1 MVVGGSINISLGWQV
16 MDLKIGSALIS
27 VYEKKGLEELL
38 SVLGSFGVELI
49 STGGTWEYI
58 SQLGHSAL
66 KVETL
71 SGYPSI
77 LGGRVKTLHPSIF
90 GGILARRNYKT
101 DEEQLVKHNIR
112 TIDLVVVDLYPF
124 EEALA
129 SQASEEELIEK
140 IDIGGVSLLRAA
152 AKNFIDVV
160 VLSSRDQYATLAAL
174 LTQQNGNITLEQ
186 RRQFAKDA
194 FVRTANYDAAIAG
207 YFTGLNLPPVAQ
219 FDKVATL
226 RYGENP
232 HQKAEFRGDL
242 EQMFE
247 KLHGKELSYNNLL
260 DLEAGLGLLAEFSE
274 PTFVVIKHG
283 TPCGVASATT
293 PLEAWKKAYESDT
306 ESVFGG
312 IILTNCTIDKAC
324 AEALS
329 GLFFEVCIAAD
340 FTAETRQILEQKR
353 NRILLKR
360 GTAQLQNTLARSVLN
375 GVLVQERDT
384 QNIEALNWVTAKT
397 SSDVSDIEF
406 ANKVVKHCKS
416 NAIAIVKNKQLIG
429 NGAGQT
435 SRVDAVRQAIEKAHR
450 FHFELKDATLASDA
464 FFPFADSVEL
474 AAREGVTVFV
484 QPGGSVRD
492 KEVID
497 ACNKLGVAMLF
508 TGLRH
513 FKH

>member
-1 MVVGGSINISLGWQV
+1 MN
-16 MDLKIGSALIS
+16 LKIGSALIS

-38 SVLGSFGVELI
+38 SILREYDVELI
-49 STGGTWEYI
+49 STGGTCDYLT
-58 SQLGHSAL
+58 QLGYSVVP
-66 KVETL
+66 VESL

-90 GGILARRNYKT
+90 GGILARRREASDT
-101 DEEQLVKHNIR
+101 AQLQQHQIR
-112 TIDLVVVDLYPF
+112 PIDLVVVDLYPF

-152 AKNFIDVV
+152 AKNFADVV
-160 VLSSRDQYATLAAL
+160 VLSSREQYATLATIL
-174 LTQQNGNITLEQ
+174 REQEGCTTLEQ
-186 RRQFAKDA
+186 RRTFAKAA
-194 FVRTANYDAAIAG
+194 FVRTANYDATIAG
-207 YFTGLNLPPVAQ
+207 YFSGTHLPSLAQ
-219 FDKVATL
+219 SENVSSL

-232 HQKAEFRGDL
+232 HQRAEFRGDL
-242 EQMFE
+242 TQMFE

-260 DLEAGLGLLAEFSE
+260 DLEAGVGLLTEFTT
-274 PTFVVIKHG
+274 PTFIVIKHG
-283 TPCGVASATT
+283 TPCGVATAAT
-293 PLEAWKKAYESDT
+293 PLEAWNKAYESDT

-312 IILTNCTIDKAC
+312 IVLTNCILDTAC
-324 AEALS
+324 AEAMN
-329 GLFFEVCIAAD
+329 GLFFEVCLANG
-340 FTAETRQILEQKR
+340 FTTEALQILEQKK

-360 GTAQLQNTLARSVLN
+360 GLAQQPKVVSRSVLN
-375 GVLVQERDT
+375 GILIQERDLK
-384 QNIEALNWVTAKT
+384 NIETPQWVTNEI
-397 SSDVSDIEF
+397 SSAVTDIEF

-416 NAIAIVKNKQLIG
+416 NAIVIVKDGQLIG

-435 SRVDAVRQAIEKAHR
+435 SRVDAVRQSIEKAHR
-450 FHFELKDATLASDA
+450 FHFDLQGATLASDA
-464 FFPFADSVEL
+464 FFPFSDSIEL
-474 AAREGVTVFV
+474 IAREGISTIV

-492 KEVID
+492 AEVIE

>member
-1 MVVGGSINISLGWQV
+1 
-16 MDLKIGSALIS
+16 MDLRVGSALIS

-38 SVLGSFGVELI
+38 SVLSSLGVELI

-58 SQLGHSAL
+58 NQLGHSAIQ
-66 KVETL
+66 VETL

-90 GGILARRNYKT
+90 GGILARRNHQN
-101 DEEQLVKHNIR
+101 DEDQLRKHHIR

-124 EEALA
+124 ESALA
-129 SQASEEELIEK
+129 SHASEEELIEK

-152 AKNFIDVV
+152 AKNFADVV
-160 VLSSRDQYATLAAL
+160 VLSSRDQYATLASL
-174 LTQQNGNITLEQ
+174 LKQQNGSITLEQ
-186 RRQFAKDA
+186 RRQLAKAA
-194 FVRTANYDAAIAG
+194 FVRTANYDASIAG

-219 FDKVATL
+219 SENVYTL

-232 HQKAEFRGDL
+232 HQRAEFRGDL
-242 EQMFE
+242 HKMFE

-260 DLEAGLGLLAEFSE
+260 DLEAGQGLLAEFDA

-283 TPCGVASATT
+283 TPCGVASADT
-293 PLEAWKKAYESDT
+293 PLRAWKRAYEGDT

-312 IILTNCTIDKAC
+312 IILTNCTIDEEC
-324 AEALS
+324 AEAMS
-329 GLFFEVCIAAD
+329 GLFFEVCLAQA
-340 FTAETRQILEQKR
+340 FTAEALQILEQKK

-360 GTAQLQNTLARSVLN
+360 GEAEQQNLIVRSALN
-375 GVLVQERDT
+375 GLLVQERDS
-384 QNIEALNWVTAKT
+384 QNIESPHWVTAK
-397 SSDVSDIEF
+397 SSEEMADLLF

-416 NAIAIVKNKQLIG
+416 NAIVIVKNNQLIG
-429 NGAGQT
+429 TGAGQT
-435 SRVDAVRQAIEKAHR
+435 SRVDAVRQAIEKAKR
-450 FHFELKDATLASDA
+450 FQFDLQGATLASDA
-464 FFPFADSVEL
+464 FFPFADSIKL
-474 AAREGVTVFV
+474 AAHEGITTFV

-492 KEVID
+492 AEVID
-497 ACNKLGVAMLF
+497 AANELGVAMLF